1 MNKLL
6 EVKSLTVTYDGERK
20 AINNINFSIGS
31 NQVIAIVGESGCGKS
46 TLIKAIMNLLP
57 KNATIEKG
65 EILLNGKNLLTLTHE
80 QWRNLRGN
88 EIAVIFQNPG
98 SYFNPLMKIGNQ
110 FVESIRVHRNISKA
124 DAIKKAK
131 QMLLKM
137 NLQDTERILNAYP
150 HQLSGGMK
158 QRVAISMSLCLEP
171 KLILADEPTSALDVL
186 TQVQIMEEFLAV
198 KNECQSSIVW
208 ITHNIGTATYL
219 ADKIMVMNKGEVI
232 EFNGK
237 DQVITQPTMD
247 YTKELIN
254 SIPELKG
261 TIV

>member
-20 AINNINFSIGS
+20 AINNINFSIDS
-31 NQVIAIVGESGCGKS
+31 NEVIAIVGESGCGKS
-46 TLIKAIMNLLP
+46 TLIKAIINLLP

-80 QWRNLRGN
+80 QWRSLRGN

-186 TQVQIMEEFLAV
+186 TKFKLWKNFLR
-198 KNECQSSIVW
+198 
-208 ITHNIGTATYL
+208 
-219 ADKIMVMNKGEVI
+219 
-232 EFNGK
+232 
-237 DQVITQPTMD
+237 
-247 YTKELIN
+247 
-254 SIPELKG
+254 
-261 TIV
+261 